1 MSSSDVLSKETKG
14 LGMPWEELYGY
25 SQAVKVGDTVYLSGQ
40 VSHDDA
46 GNFFAVGDMKSQMR
60 QSYTN
65 IEKVLAEYGATL
77 ENLVEEVLYVTDME
91 AAFDAATKIR
101 REVFGGFPAVASTI
115 VQIERLAFP
124 EFMIEIRGIAK
135 L

>member
-1 MSSSDVLSKETKG
+1 MSSSDALSKETKG
-14 LGMPWEELYGY
+14 LGMPWEQLHAY

-60 QSYTN
+60 QSYAN

-77 ENLVEEVLYVTDME
+77 EYLLTCGAVSNPGRRGVLRITQ
-91 AAFDAATKIR
+91 DAKR
-101 REVFGGFPAVASTI
+101 NSLNP
-115 VQIERLAFP
+115 
-124 EFMIEIRGIAK
+124 
-135 L
+135 

>member
-14 LGMPWEELYGY
+14 LGMPWERLYGY
-25 SQAVKVGDTVYLSGQ
+25 SHAVKIGDTVYLSGQ

-60 QSYTN
+60 QSYAN

-77 ENLVEEVLYVTDME
+77 DNLVEEVL
-91 AAFDAATKIR
+91 
-101 REVFGGFPAVASTI
+101 
-115 VQIERLAFP
+115 
-124 EFMIEIRGIAK
+124 
-135 L
+135 